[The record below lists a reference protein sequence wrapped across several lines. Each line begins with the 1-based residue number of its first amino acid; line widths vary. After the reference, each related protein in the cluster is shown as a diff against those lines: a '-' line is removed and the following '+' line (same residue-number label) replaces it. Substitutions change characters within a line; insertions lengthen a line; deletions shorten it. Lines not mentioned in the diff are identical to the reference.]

1 MVPPVIDVVV
11 AIVVTV
17 VVLSTPVVYVVLRV
31 HWLTR
36 QGGSFECSVLLNA
49 DDPQHSWVLG
59 VARYVGEDL
68 EWFRYYAASTR
79 PWFQL
84 ARGRCAVIQVRE
96 PGPDEVEALF
106 PAHRVLELDYATTD
120 GRAEHWQLAMSVES
134 MTGLLAWL
142 EASPPGL
149 SPRSTHSP
157 AERDGV

>member
-1 MVPPVIDVVV
+1 MIEVLV

-49 DDPQHSWVLG
+49 DDPQNSWVLG
-59 VARYVGEDL
+59 VARYVDEDL

-84 ARGRCAVIQVRE
+84 ARQRCDVLQVRE
-96 PGPDEVEALF
+96 PAPAEAATLF
-106 PAHRVLELDYATTD
+106 PGHRVLELQYTTSD
-120 GRAEHWQLAMSVES
+120 DRLEQWHLAMSTES

-142 EASPPGL
+142 EASPPGQ

-157 AERDGV
+157 AERDSN